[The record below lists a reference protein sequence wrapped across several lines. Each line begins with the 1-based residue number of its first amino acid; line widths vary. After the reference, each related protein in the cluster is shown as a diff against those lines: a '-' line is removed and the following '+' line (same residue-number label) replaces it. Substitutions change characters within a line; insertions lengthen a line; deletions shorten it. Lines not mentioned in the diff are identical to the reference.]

1 MACIQLNHYLVTII
15 LAGKEL
21 VLKCLLGNSSQPDK
35 GQSQYLQT
43 HKSHCNQCQAK
54 RRWDRSMKLRN
65 PKQLQCLSVSQL
77 LQDRTYQEDM
87 VHIES
92 RHQY

>member
-1 MACIQLNHYLVTII
+1 MACIQLNQYLVTII

-43 HKSHCNQCQAK
+43 HKSHCNQCQ
-54 RRWDRSMKLRN
+54 
-65 PKQLQCLSVSQL
+65 P
-77 LQDRTYQEDM
+77 
-87 VHIES
+87 
-92 RHQY
+92 

>member
-65 PKQLQCLSVSQL
+65 PQQLQCLSVSQL
-77 LQDRTYQEDM
+77 LHDSTYQEDM